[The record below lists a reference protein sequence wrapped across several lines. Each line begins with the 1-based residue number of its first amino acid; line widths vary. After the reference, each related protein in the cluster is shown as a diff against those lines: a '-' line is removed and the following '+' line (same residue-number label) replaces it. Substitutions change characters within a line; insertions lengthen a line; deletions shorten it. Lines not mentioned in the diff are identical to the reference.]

1 MTIRPGKSTAILLPY
16 PEDPTANY
24 RMLEDCIGGAGNG
37 QVLYENGSFYLAH
50 HHTENVI
57 SGLLLFFD
65 RIHIVDY
72 TCPIEGS
79 STTHPRPSEY
89 DVTEPI

>member
-1 MTIRPGKSTAILLPY
+1 
-16 PEDPTANY
+16 
-24 RMLEDCIGGAGNG
+24 MLEDCSGGAGSG
-37 QVLYENGSFYLAH
+37 QVLYENGSFHLAH

-79 STTHPRPSEY
+79 RTTHPRPNEY
-89 DVTEPI
+89 DVTEAI